1 MNKNIKEICDT
12 TVKNYRYAVQNLR
25 YDGDY
30 INHFSA
36 LLNGYYN
43 KNIPQDE
50 VKKVRLYIKNNTS
63 KMSVFR
69 GDMLYIL
76 SFLICASEQENIE
89 MCDNIIETFD
99 LLLEEKFK
107 ECEYLALAAFSIVRY
122 IDKKDRVITIK
133 RTKHIFN
140 IIKQKYGNL
149 TKEDDY
155 LLCTLL
161 AVNGLEFDCM
171 TEYMDFIFNYMH
183 DLKLFSNNGIQCLT
197 NSILLNNNENTPDK
211 VSKLLVALE
220 NNELKIGYQ
229 FLQLLGVMVKEQDID
244 SSILSMREVIKYLC
258 DEESEYNFYID
269 KDFRNMIAFV
279 IAFNDNSNLQRKY
292 VDELL
297 AFGTYSFLVSKNQG
311 ILNEVL
317 A

>member
-1 MNKNIKEICDT
+1 
-12 TVKNYRYAVQNLR
+12 
-25 YDGDY
+25 
-30 INHFSA
+30 
-36 LLNGYYN
+36 
-43 KNIPQDE
+43 
-50 VKKVRLYIKNNTS
+50 
-63 KMSVFR
+63 MSVFR

-76 SFLICASEQENIE
+76 SFLICASEQDNIE
-89 MCDNIIETFD
+89 MCDSIIETFD

-107 ECEYLALAAFSIVRY
+107 ECEYLALAAFSLVRY

-197 NSILLNNNENTPDK
+197 NSILLNSNENTPDK

-220 NNELKIGYQ
+220 DNELKIGYQ
-229 FLQLLGVMVKEQDID
+229 FLQLLGVMVEDQDID
-244 SSILSMREVIKYLC
+244 SSISSIKEVIEYLC

-279 IAFNDNSNLQRKY
+279 IAFKDNDNSQRKY